1 LVFVGVADLSILDPV
16 VAAARPTRNAAY
28 LVFDT
33 LYGINTEWKAQPQM
47 VEGHTAEEDGLT
59 WTLKLRDG
67 LRFHDNEPVLARD
80 VVASIR
86 RFAPRVIFANALMNA
101 TDELSAPDDRT
112 VRFRLKRPFPHLPE
126 ALAGPG
132 GNVPAIM
139 PERLAAESPFKPVAE
154 VVGSGPYRFLKDE
167 HVSGAR
173 AVFERY
179 AEYQPR
185 AGGPVG
191 FTAGPKVAHFDRV
204 EWLTLDPFSA
214 SAALR
219 RSEIDWWENPPR
231 DLVDQ
236 VNGDP
241 NITVVSHFATANGI
255 MTFNHLYP
263 PFDNPKIR
271 RALLGAVDQA
281 EAMSAIAGSDRNNW
295 RDDVGLF
302 GTGSPFAIDVGI
314 EVLRRPR
321 DYVAVKRA
329 LADAGYKGEK
339 IVVIVPTD
347 ARELGDLTRTG
358 AEQLRRAGMK
368 HRSAGHGRRQLVPA
382 PRQPGPAGEGRLQ
395 HVLHPDRPLSPKHPS
410 FRQCGH
416 SRRRQGAV
424 KRLGRQSASR
434 NCAPNGSTRPIWS
447 SKSGSASI
455 CRNSSGKTCRSS
467 RWANTGRQPPT
478 ASTSPTSYLAALRPS
493 TACVAPESPYWSR
506 GLFEISNLDGFSRA
520 AIGGFRR
527 VSLVARPIG
536 ERLLTEPVAGARLRK
551 RELVL
556 LPQSGHWPTR
566 AWSSQEGESGQ
577 SLRNLNGRKAPL
589 AASIRDGD
597 GVASMCC

>member
-1 LVFVGVADLSILDPV
+1 VRRRDLLKAAAAATFTVSVAPRLGRADRTKTLVFVGVADLSVLDPV
-16 VAAARPTRNAAY
+16 VTGARPTRNAAY

-33 LYGINTEWKAQPQM
+33 LYGIDTEWKAQPQM
-47 VEGHTAEEDGLT
+47 VAGQTVEEDGLT

-86 RFAPRVIFANALMNA
+86 RFAPRVIFANALMET

-139 PERLAAESPFKPVAE
+139 PGRLAAESPFKPVAE

-173 AVFERY
+173 AVFERF

-185 AGGPVG
+185 AGGSVG
-191 FTAGPKVAHFDRV
+191 FTAGPKVAHFERV

-219 RSEIDWWENPPR
+219 RGEIDWWELAPR

-236 VNGDP
+236 VSGDP

-255 MTFNHLYP
+255 MTFNHRYP
-263 PFDNPKIR
+263 PFDNPAIC

-302 GTGSPFAIDVGI
+302 GTGSPFATDVGI
-314 EVLRRPR
+314 EVLRSPR
-321 DYVAVKRA
+321 DYAAVKRA
-329 LADAGYKGEK
+329 LAEAGYKGEK
-339 IVVIVPTD
+339 IVVMAPTD
-347 ARELGDLTRTG
+347 VSELGNLTRTG
-358 AEQLRRAGMK
+358 AEQLRRAGMNVDLQEMDFG
-368 HRSAGHGRRQLVPA
+368 SVVRRRGNQ
-382 PRQPGPAGEGRLQ
+382 GP
-395 HVLHPDRPLSPKHPS
+395 PDRGGYNMFCTLIDRSLPNVHPYGNLAI
-410 FRQCGH
+410 RADG
-416 SRRRQGAV
+416 
-424 KRLGRQSASR
+424 KE
-434 NCAPNGSTRPIWS
+434 PING
-447 SKSGSASI
+447 
-455 CRNSSGKTCRSS
+455 
-467 RWANTGRQPPT
+467 WAN
-478 ASTSPTSYLAALRPS
+478 SPRIEEL
-493 TACVAPESPYWSR
+493 
-506 GLFEISNLDGFSRA
+506 RA
-520 AIGGFRR
+520 AWLDTTDLEQQKRICVDLQTQLWEDVPF
-527 VSLVARPIG
+527 VPMG
-536 ERLLTEPVAGARLRK
+536 EYWQATAYRKDLTD
-551 RELVL
+551 L
-556 LPQSGHWPTR
+556 LPGCFATFY
-566 AWSSQEGESGQ
+566 
-577 SLRNLNGRKAPL
+577 
-589 AASIRDGD
+589 
-597 GVASMCC
+597 GVRRT